1 MDDKD
6 IANLDT
12 KGLVKGIYDYQGMRV
27 SDAMLAELIRRE
39 ILSVESLRDSIE
51 KLDKTTA
58 KYSSCLIWL
67 TVFIVILT
75 FIMTL
80 ATFIKN

>member
-6 IANLDT
+6 ITNLDN
-12 KGLVKGIYDYQGMRV
+12 KGLVKGIYDYQGMGV

-39 ILSVESLRDSIE
+39 ILSIENLRDSIE

-67 TVFIVILT
+67 TVFIA
-75 FIMTL
+75 IMTL

>member
-6 IANLDT
+6 IANLDN
-12 KGLVKGIYDYQGMRV
+12 KGLVKGIYDFQGMRV

-39 ILSVESLRDSIE
+39 ILSLESLRYSIE

-58 KYSSCLIWL
+58 KYSLCLIGL
-67 TVFIVILT
+67 TVFIAILT
-75 FIMTL
+75 LIMTVVTVK
-80 ATFIKN
+80 AS